1 MRATVPLSLIRQVQ
15 VAAAPGA
22 ISLAVGEP
30 SHAVPAQVRA
40 ALEEAVRRG
49 DFGYSLNAGRPE
61 LRRAVAARR
70 PHHGRDEGSVLIT
83 VGSQEAL
90 ALAVLGLTGE
100 GDEVVIPDIAY
111 PAYETL
117 PRLAGATP
125 VRAPLDGIEAAIT
138 PRTRLVIVGSPANPT
153 GEVVGAERFQAL
165 ADLAAARDLW
175 LVSDEVYEEL
185 WLEAPPRYPSGPR
198 VLHVGGISKSLALTG
213 LRLGW
218 LVAPPEVAG
227 ALLGLHQNLVTCAPS
242 LAQTAALAGFAL
254 PLSDLEAIRH
264 EYRRRWMLMRNLL
277 AALPGVRWRE
287 PDGAFYVFV
296 DLRERL
302 PSTTDL
308 AFDLAR
314 AGKVLVVPG
323 EGFGPDGQGWLR
335 LSFSVPEPDIR
346 EGMARLAAAIG

>member
-1 MRATVPLSLIRQVQ
+1 MGMKPVGGGAQRPVARQAAGPRPGGERGGGAGASPDCARPAPRRPVGARAPLSD
-15 VAAAPGA
+15 
-22 ISLAVGEP
+22 
-30 SHAVPAQVRA
+30 
-40 ALEEAVRRG
+40 RG
-49 DFGYSLNAGRPE
+49 RDAC
-61 LRRAVAARR
+61 ARR
-70 PHHGRDEGSVLIT
+70 PGPRW
-83 VGSQEAL
+83 EAL

-264 EYRRRWMLMRNLL
+264 E
-277 AALPGVRWRE
+277 
-287 PDGAFYVFV
+287 
-296 DLRERL
+296 
-302 PSTTDL
+302 
-308 AFDLAR
+308 
-314 AGKVLVVPG
+314 
-323 EGFGPDGQGWLR
+323 
-335 LSFSVPEPDIR
+335 
-346 EGMARLAAAIG
+346 